1 MDYRLD
7 QIDKRIL
14 YHLVRDARNTSA
26 PDIAEEVNVSPG
38 TIRNRITQL
47 EERRIIAGY
56 HADVDYER
64 AEGLLT
70 NRFTCTS
77 GSSDRE
83 KLVQQVLQVAGV
95 VNVREIMTGKAD
107 VEVKAVGNDTDE
119 LSRIGD
125 AIQELGLE
133 IEDQDIIQREHF
145 RPYQPYGPAEMRQTP
160 SITDFMSLA
169 GDAEVIELTVP
180 EDAPITGVTLREA
193 NAAGL
198 LDDSTLVV
206 AVEREGQIV
215 SPHGETTIR
224 EGDVVTV
231 FVQDGQDEGIET
243 SFTPQ

>member
-26 PDIAEEVNVSPG
+26 PDVAEEVNVSPG

-47 EERRIIAGY
+47 EERRIIEGY

-64 AEGLLT
+64 AEGMLT

-77 GSSDRE
+77 GAVDRE
-83 KLVQQVLQVAGV
+83 KLVQQVLQIAGV

-107 VEVKAVGNDTDE
+107 VEVKAVGSDTEE
-119 LSRIGD
+119 LTRIGD
-125 AIQELGLE
+125 AIQELGLA
-133 IEDQDIIQREHF
+133 IEDQDIVKREHF
-145 RPYQPYGPAEMRQTP
+145 RPYQPYGPAETRRTT

-180 EDAPITGVTLREA
+180 DDAPITGVTLREG
-193 NAAGL
+193 NSEGL

-206 AVEREGQIV
+206 AVEREGDVV
-215 SPHGETTIR
+215 SPHGETRIR
-224 EGDVVTV
+224 AGDVVTV
-231 FVQDGQDEGIET
+231 FVNEGQGERIEAA
-243 SFTPQ
+243 FTA

>member
-47 EERRIIAGY
+47 EDSRIIAGY

-70 NRFTCTS
+70 NRFACTS
-77 GSSDRE
+77 GAADRE
-83 KLVQQVLQVAGV
+83 KLVQQVLQIAGV

-107 VEVKAVGNDTDE
+107 VEVKAVGSDTEE
-119 LSRIGD
+119 LTRIGD
-125 AIQELGLE
+125 AIQELGLA
-133 IEDQDIIQREHF
+133 IEDQDIVKREHF
-145 RPYQPYGPAEMRQTP
+145 RPYQPYGPAETHQTP
-160 SITDFMSLA
+160 SITDFVSLA
-169 GDAEVIELTVP
+169 GDAEVLELTVP
-180 EDAPITGVTLREA
+180 EDAPITGATLREA
-193 NAAGL
+193 NADGL

-206 AVEREGQIV
+206 AVEREGEVV
-215 SPHGETTIR
+215 SPHGGTEIR
-224 EGDVVTV
+224 AGDLVTV
-231 FVQDGQDEGIET
+231 FVDGGSGERIET
-243 SFTPQ
+243 AFTP